1 MIYLFDK
8 EENLF
13 LPLTGVILIK
23 REANGKKVFWG
34 RGNGWVLGGLVEI
47 LKELPKKD
55 KNRKFYEELF
65 VKLATRVADYSIR
78 TVSGMPVSWI
88 LPLIHHRK
96 QVALLSLS
104 IPLLME

>member
-1 MIYLFDK
+1 MARKSF
-8 EENLF
+8 
-13 LPLTGVILIK
+13 G
-23 REANGKKVFWG
+23 G

-55 KNRKFYEELF
+55 KNRKFYTELF
-65 VKLATRVADYSIR
+65 VKLVTRVAGLQHPDGFWHASLL
-78 TVSGMPVSWI
+78 I

-96 QVALLSLS
+96 QVVLLSLS